1 MASFALMGS
10 TAYIDTGKMNENNH
24 EKCAQ
29 AFFICV
35 VLAQVLNT
43 VLFLQ
48 LLRKNI
54 VNKILV
60 WLKVGQL
67 GLIVIQLIYSAMP
80 NEISIFG
87 YTSLTDKGI
96 FL

>member
-1 MASFALMGS
+1 MSSFALMGS

-35 VLAQVLNT
+35 VIAQVLNT
-43 VLFLQ
+43 ILFLQ
-48 LLRKNI
+48 LLKHNI
-54 VNKILV
+54 ANKTLV

-67 GLIVIQLIYSAMP
+67 GLIILQLIYSSMP
-80 NEISIFG
+80 G
-87 YTSLTDKGI
+87 
-96 FL
+96 